1 MWLRNHNHSR
11 DAAMPSRRS
20 LKYLVVVAMIAST
33 QAFVNRRRA
42 YDAPV
47 RPGKSQLTDLS
58 LNAARSNYS
67 ESVVKRSYSSEL
79 DSAYEWLAKDRFLN
93 EPEKHGEIRWFQPNA
108 AIADSNTGYGDN
120 DCIRVDRM
128 PLYPLGAV
136 HIPHSGENYTIINIE
151 PKNVKMAMVS
161 TTYVLCILNQ
171 STSTASSHI
180 LGIVFSTSV
189 QNKRTY

>member
-1 MWLRNHNHSR
+1 
-11 DAAMPSRRS
+11 
-20 LKYLVVVAMIAST
+20 MIAST

-47 RPGKSQLTDLS
+47 RPGKSHLTDLS
-58 LNAARSNYS
+58 LNAARSNCS

-93 EPEKHGEIRWFQPNA
+93 EPEKHGEIRWFHPNA
-108 AIADSNTGYGDN
+108 AIDDSNTGYGDD
-120 DCIRVDRM
+120 DCIAVERM

-136 HIPHSGENYTIINIE
+136 HIPYSGENYTIINIE

-161 TTYVLCILNQ
+161 NDVLCILIQ
-171 STSTASSHI
+171 STSTVSSHI
-180 LGIVFSTSV
+180 LGIVFSTSSV
-189 QNKRTY
+189 HK